1 MENDLEELLQ
11 QGCGSTPRARER
23 LNQLETRKEKR
34 NFTGRM
40 IETHVFKLRTNHFR
54 GLNVSSRMGMKRGGG
69 RRFRHAISFPAELMK
84 GTRAR
89 GVEQELVCIYIH
101 SPCIFQDAHN
111 SSVLNNDVVGAFL
124 QSQHVAGLSRPV
136 KIQFWHDMVL
146 RLRDNTTRI
155 HVHLLT
161 ALLLLNCSF
170 LLSTLMATSTMGL
183 CQVTSALLHASL
195 LCALAW
201 MAAEAFHLLLLL
213 VKVYNIYIQHY
224 LLKLCFFSWGL
235 PMLAVAAVFVFKRD
249 TYGYHTIS
257 TSEGY
262 RNATICWLTSPPAHY
277 ATVCYAGL
285 ILLFNTLVLG
295 RVGMILRRIR
305 QQNGQARKDWATVL
319 GLTCLLGTTWGL
331 GFFSFGV
338 FLVPQLYLFT
348 ILNSLQGVGASSHR
362 AEDFRFCGDRNQ
374 TQNSSVV
381 YEHGPATISIKN
393 TAQAL
398 IIKRPFLPNET
409 NSYYT
414 YSLPPALGR
423 YRFCVYWFKA
433 NRTLRLAYGK
443 QSFILG
449 GDPSSS
455 ITRGKEHQKTERTS
469 TSIFNVS
476 YISKGGKNTSL
487 ESASEYFF
495 PCGGN
500 YFNEMKG
507 SFHPQLILAMSKAL
521 VVVSQYMVQHNDVK
535 TQLKASPESMPICE
549 EDVEEQL
556 TTLDSL
562 LAQPLALA
570 AGATE
575 QQMLRRKLGEL
586 EKTLAK
592 VELEGQNQTFGKA
605 TVHVTVLRVQP
616 TQAPQH
622 LAFASQREEGREV
635 HGFTVDLPSSLF
647 MVAKERED
655 VVEHRVLLMDIN
667 SQTMFQDEN
676 SSRVL
681 GDKVVGIS
689 LVDTVVA
696 NLSHPVVLT
705 LFHNLLPR
713 NVTPLCVF
721 WQEDT
726 TGSTGSW
733 DSYGCTTVTGSS
745 QTDCRC
751 NHLTYFAVLM
761 VSSPEITYIH
771 RDYLSIITYI
781 GCLISAL
788 ASICTIFFLYF
799 RSKQR
804 DQITSMHIHMNLLG
818 AIFLL
823 DVSFLISEHLA
834 SSSSEAFCRAGGLF
848 LHFSLLS
855 CLTWMG
861 IEGYNLYRLVI
872 EVFNAYHDHFLLKLC
887 LVGWGLPFFCVTLI
901 FLASWTNYGPFSIPI
916 YESVGGKSTNAT
928 ICWITSP
935 LIHNVVNLGFFSLVF
950 LFNSVM
956 LGAMVREILRQ
967 NKKGHKL
974 KHVLA
979 LFGLSIL
986 LGIPWALVFFS
997 FTSGVFRLVSLY
1009 IFTIINSLQGFLIFL
1024 WYWTMVLQARKSPDS
1039 QSSSDSV
1046 KLQPNSSQSH
1056 LG

>member
-1 MENDLEELLQ
+1 
-11 QGCGSTPRARER
+11 
-23 LNQLETRKEKR
+23 
-34 NFTGRM
+34 
-40 IETHVFKLRTNHFR
+40 
-54 GLNVSSRMGMKRGGG
+54 MK
-69 RRFRHAISFPAELMK
+69 
-84 GTRAR
+84 
-89 GVEQELVCIYIH
+89 V
-101 SPCIFQDAHN
+101 
-111 SSVLNNDVVGAFL
+111 
-124 QSQHVAGLSRPV
+124 
-136 KIQFWHDMVL
+136 
-146 RLRDNTTRI
+146 
-155 HVHLLT
+155 
-161 ALLLLNCSF
+161 
-170 LLSTLMATSTMGL
+170 
-183 CQVTSALLHASL
+183 
-195 LCALAW
+195 
-201 MAAEAFHLLLLL
+201 LLLLL
-213 VKVYNIYIQHY
+213 
-224 LLKLCFFSWGL
+224 L
-235 PMLAVAAVFVFKRD
+235 
-249 TYGYHTIS
+249 
-257 TSEGY
+257 
-262 RNATICWLTSPPAHY
+262 SP
-277 ATVCYAGL
+277 
-285 ILLFNTLVLG
+285 F
-295 RVGMILRRIR
+295 
-305 QQNGQARKDWATVL
+305 
-319 GLTCLLGTTWGL
+319 
-331 GFFSFGV
+331 
-338 FLVPQLYLFT
+338 
-348 ILNSLQGVGASSHR
+348 QGVGASSR
-362 AEDFRFCGDRNQ
+362 REEDFRFCGDRNQ
-374 TQNSSVV
+374 TQSSSVI
-381 YEHGPATISIKN
+381 YEHGPATISIEN

-398 IIKRPFLPNET
+398 IIKRPFLPNRR
-409 NSYYT
+409 NSYYK

-433 NRTLRLAYGK
+433 NRTLRLVYGK
-443 QSFILG
+443 QSFLLG
-449 GDPSSS
+449 GDQSSS
-455 ITRGKEHQKTERTS
+455 IGRGKESQKTERTN

-487 ESASEYFF
+487 DSASEYFF
-495 PCGGN
+495 P
-500 YFNEMKG
+500 
-507 SFHPQLILAMSKAL
+507 
-521 VVVSQYMVQHNDVK
+521 
-535 TQLKASPESMPICE
+535 ASPERMPVWE
-549 EDVEEQL
+549 QDVEEQL
-556 TTLDSL
+556 TALDSL
-562 LAQPLALA
+562 IAQPLALA
-570 AGATE
+570 TGAME
-575 QQMLRRKLGEL
+575 QRMLRRKLGEL
-586 EKTLAK
+586 EKTLAR

-605 TVHVTVLRVQP
+605 TVHATVLRVQP
-616 TQAPQH
+616 TQAPRH
-622 LAFASQREEGREV
+622 LAFASQREEGGEV

-647 MVAKERED
+647 MVAKKREEG
-655 VVEHRVLLMDIN
+655 VEHRVLLMDIN

-676 SSRVL
+676 SSHVL

-689 LVDTVVA
+689 LVDMVVA
-696 NLSHPVVLT
+696 NLSDPVVLT
-705 LFHNLLPR
+705 FFHDQLPR

-726 TGSTGSW
+726 TASSGSW
-733 DSYGCTTVTGSS
+733 DSYGCTTVMGGS

-823 DVSFLISEHLA
+823 DVTFLISEHLA
-834 SSSSEAFCRAGGLF
+834 SSSSEAVCRAGGLF

-901 FLASWTNYGPFSIPI
+901 FLASWTNYGPFSIPV

-935 LIHNVVNLGFFSLVF
+935 LIHNIVNLGFFSLVF

-1024 WYWTMVLQARKSPDS
+1024 WYWTMVLQARKSTDS
-1039 QSSSDSV
+1039 QSSSDSI
-1046 KLQPNSSQSH
+1046 KLQPNSS
-1056 LG
+1056 